1 MITESGESGGG
12 VVSAVSN
19 GSNDRIA
26 TFTSSDALNGEANLT
41 FNSNTL
47 TINAG
52 IVNKRNAVTSTMTA
66 SVSDYIIGV
75 SASSAITI
83 QLPNAATLGNGQTYV
98 IKDEAGNA
106 SSWAI
111 QVKAHA
117 AQTIDGQASVYLES
131 PYSSINLYCNGTDK
145 FFIF

>member
-1 MITESGESGGG
+1 MPG
-12 VVSAVSN
+12 
-19 GSNDRIA
+19 DQ
-26 TFTSSDALNGEANLT
+26 
-41 FNSNTL
+41 NTL
-47 TINAG
+47 VISPCSKHLN
-52 IVNKRNAVTSTMTA
+52 RNWSPANYA
-66 SVSDYIIGV
+66 AVSDYIIGV
-75 SASSAITI
+75 SASAEIII
-83 QLPNAATLGNGQTYV
+83 QLPNAATLGSGQTYV

-131 PYSSINLYCNGTDK
+131 PYSSINLYCNGSDK